1 MTSSTPLLLS
11 GLEPLRITAESNF
24 VNIGE
29 RTNVT
34 GSRQFARL
42 IREGR
47 YEDALAVALEQVR
60 GGAQILDVNMDE
72 GLIDGVTAMRT
83 FLRLIASEPDIARI
97 PLMIDSSDWDILEAG
112 MQEVQGKSI
121 VNSIS
126 LKDGE
131 EEFLRR
137 ARLIRR
143 YGAAAV
149 VMAFDEEGQADSY
162 PRRIAICERAYRLLT
177 GIGFPA
183 SDVIFDPNIF
193 PVGTGMDE
201 HRRNALDYFE
211 ATRWIRTNLPGAH
224 VSGGVSNVS
233 FAFRGN
239 DAVREAMHTAFLYHG
254 IQAGMDLGIVNP
266 TMLGVYDDLVPELR
280 DLVED
285 VLLDRRDDATE
296 RLLAWSSPSERTT
309 EARSEEVWRAAPVAE
324 RLAHALVHGLT
335 DHIEADTAEA
345 LAELGSPLS
354 VIEGPLMDGMN
365 TVGDRFGSGRMFLPQ
380 VVKSARVMK
389 RAVAWLEPYME
400 AGRSSGAGTVVL
412 ATVKGDVHDIG
423 KNIVGVVLA
432 CNGFRVVDLGVMVPK
447 ERILDEAAA
456 AGADLIGLS
465 GLITPSLEEMADVL
479 EEMGRR
485 GMRTPVLIGGA
496 TTSRVHTAVKLEGRA
511 AGPVVH
517 VGDASRAVPVAAA
530 LVAADSRE
538 AYAETVATD
547 YAEVRRLYAADRAAR
562 TLLPLEEARRRGA
575 PVEVAGAP
583 VPACRGVQVP
593 EVQVEELVAYI
604 DWTPFFQSWG
614 LAGKFPRILQDEVVG
629 EEATRLFAEAQ
640 ALLEGGECGRRLR
653 PRAVVGLFPAARTG
667 PETVS
672 VRSVDGAEELGR
684 FEFLRQQVPQHAGI
698 QRSLADCIAP
708 ANDHI
713 GAFAVA
719 IHGAEEWAA
728 ELTAAGDD
736 FSAILVKSVADRLAE
751 ALAEWLHAQVRTRY
765 WGYAPDEALST
776 DELIAEAYRGIRPAP
791 GYPACPD
798 HADKRTIWT
807 LLDAETHIGATLTDT
822 LAMQPAA
829 AVSGY
834 YFAHPEARYFGV
846 GLIGADALADLAARR
861 GVTEAVAGRGLAHI
875 LHTSPSESAS

>member
-1 MTSSTPLLLS
+1 MTSATTLLLS

-42 IREGR
+42 IREGH

-72 GLIDGVTAMRT
+72 GLIDGVAAMRT

-97 PLMIDSSDWDILEAG
+97 PLMIDSSDWEILEAG

-131 EEFLRR
+131 VEFLRR

-143 YGAAAV
+143 YGAATV

-162 PRRIAICERAYRLLT
+162 ARRIAICERAYRLLT
-177 GIGFPA
+177 GMGFPPA
-183 SDVIFDPNIF
+183 DIIFDPNIF
-193 PVGTGMDE
+193 PVGTGMEE
-201 HRRNALDYFE
+201 HRRNALDFFE
-211 ATRWIRTNLPGAH
+211 ATRWIRTHLTGAH

-266 TMLGVYDDLVPELR
+266 SSLGVYDDLDPILR

-296 RLLAWSSPSERTT
+296 RLLAWSAPAERVTGP
-309 EARSEEVWRAAPVAE
+309 RSQEVWREAPVAE

-335 DHIEADTAEA
+335 DHIEADTEEA
-345 LAELGSPLS
+345 LAELGSALA

-389 RAVAWLEPYME
+389 RAVAWLEPHMA
-400 AGRSSGAGTVVL
+400 AGRPTGAGTVVL

-479 EEMGRR
+479 EEMVRR

-538 AYAETVATD
+538 AYAATVATD

-562 TLLPLEEARRRGA
+562 TLLPLEEARKRAAG
-575 PVEVAGAP
+575 VEVAGAP
-583 VPACRGVQVP
+583 APAVPGVTVPAVGLAEVVP
-593 EVQVEELVAYI
+593 LI

-614 LAGKFPRILQDEVVG
+614 LAGKFPRILDDEVVG
-629 EEATRLFAEAQ
+629 AEARRLYDEAQ
-640 ALLEGGECGRRLR
+640 AVLAGPACAERFEL
-653 PRAVVGLFPAARTG
+653 RAVVGLFPAARTG
-667 PETVS
+667 PETIAVTGNA
-672 VRSVDGAEELGR
+672 GAAPVH
-684 FEFLRQQVPQHAGI
+684 FEFLRQQVPQHAGV
-698 QRSLADCIAP
+698 QLSLADFIAP

-713 GAFAVA
+713 GAFAVTV
-719 IHGAEEWAA
+719 HGAEAWAA
-728 ELTAAGDD
+728 ECTEQGDD
-736 FSAILVKSVADRLAE
+736 FQAILIKSIADRLAE
-751 ALAEWLHAQVRTRY
+751 ALAEWLHAEVRQKV
-765 WGYAPDEALST
+765 WGYAADEALST
-776 DELIAEAYRGIRPAP
+776 EELIAEKYRGIRPAP

-807 LLDAETHIGATLTDT
+807 LLHAEDTIGATLTDT

-829 AVSGY
+829 SVSGY
-834 YFAHPEARYFGV
+834 YFAHPDARYFGV
-846 GLIGADALADLAARR
+846 GLIGPDALADLARRR
-861 GVTEAVAGRGLAHI
+861 GVTQGEAGRGLAHI
-875 LHTSPSESAS
+875 LHSQPVVPTP

>member
-1 MTSSTPLLLS
+1 MTSATTLLLS

-42 IREGR
+42 IREGH

-72 GLIDGVTAMRT
+72 GLIDGVAAMRT

-97 PLMIDSSDWDILEAG
+97 PLMIDSSDWEILEAG

-177 GIGFPA
+177 GMGFPPA
-183 SDVIFDPNIF
+183 DIIFDPNIF
-193 PVGTGMDE
+193 PVGTGMEE
-201 HRRNALDYFE
+201 HRRNALDFFE
-211 ATRWIRTNLPGAH
+211 ATRWIRTHLTGAH

-266 TMLGVYDDLVPELR
+266 SSLGVYDDLDPTLR

-296 RLLAWSSPSERTT
+296 RLLAWSAPAERVTGP
-309 EARSEEVWRAAPVAE
+309 RSQEVWREAPVAE

-335 DHIEADTAEA
+335 DHIEADTEEA
-345 LAELGSPLS
+345 LAELGSPLA

-389 RAVAWLEPYME
+389 RAVAWLEPHMA
-400 AGRSSGAGTVVL
+400 AGRPTGAGTVVL

-479 EEMGRR
+479 EEMVRR

-538 AYAETVATD
+538 AYAATVATD

-562 TLLPLEEARRRGA
+562 TLLPLEEARKRAAG
-575 PVEVAGAP
+575 VEVAGAP
-583 VPACRGVQVP
+583 APVVPGVTVPAVGLAEVVP
-593 EVQVEELVAYI
+593 LI

-614 LAGKFPRILQDEVVG
+614 LAGKFPRILDDEVVG
-629 EEATRLFAEAQ
+629 AEARRLYDEAQ
-640 ALLEGGECGRRLR
+640 AVLAGLACAERFEL
-653 PRAVVGLFPAARTG
+653 RAVVGLFPAARTG
-667 PETVS
+667 PETIA
-672 VRSVDGAEELGR
+672 VRGNGGAAPVH
-684 FEFLRQQVPQHAGI
+684 FEFLRQQVPQHAGV
-698 QRSLADCIAP
+698 QLSLADFIAP

-713 GAFAVA
+713 GAFAVTV
-719 IHGAEEWAA
+719 HGAEAWAA
-728 ELTAAGDD
+728 ECTEQGDD
-736 FSAILVKSVADRLAE
+736 FQAILIKSIADRLAE
-751 ALAEWLHAQVRTRY
+751 ALAEWLHAEVRQKV
-765 WGYAPDEALST
+765 WGYAADEALST
-776 DELIAEAYRGIRPAP
+776 EELIAEKYRGIRPAP

-807 LLDAETHIGATLTDT
+807 LLHAEDTIGATLTDT

-829 AVSGY
+829 SVSGY
-834 YFAHPEARYFGV
+834 YFAHPDARYFGV
-846 GLIGADALADLAARR
+846 GLIGPDALADLARRR
-861 GVTEAVAGRGLAHI
+861 GVTEGEAGRGLAHI
-875 LHTSPSESAS
+875 LHSQPVVPTP

>member
-1 MTSSTPLLLS
+1 MTSATTLLLS

-42 IREGR
+42 IREGH

-72 GLIDGVTAMRT
+72 GLIDGVAAMRT

-97 PLMIDSSDWDILEAG
+97 PLMIDSSDWEILEAG

-131 EEFLRR
+131 MEFLRR

-143 YGAAAV
+143 YGAATV

-162 PRRIAICERAYRLLT
+162 ARRIAICERAYRLLT
-177 GIGFPA
+177 GMGFPPA
-183 SDVIFDPNIF
+183 DIIFDPNIF
-193 PVGTGMDE
+193 PVGTGMEE
-201 HRRNALDYFE
+201 HRRNALDFFE
-211 ATRWIRTNLPGAH
+211 ATRWIRTHLTGAH

-266 TMLGVYDDLVPELR
+266 SSLGVYDDLDPTLR

-296 RLLAWSSPSERTT
+296 RLLAWSAPAERVTGP
-309 EARSEEVWRAAPVAE
+309 RSQEVWREAPVAE

-335 DHIEADTAEA
+335 DHIEADTEEA
-345 LAELGSPLS
+345 LAELGSPLA

-389 RAVAWLEPYME
+389 RAVAWLEPHMA
-400 AGRSSGAGTVVL
+400 AGRPTGAGTVVL

-479 EEMGRR
+479 EEMVRR

-538 AYAETVATD
+538 AYAATVATD

-562 TLLPLEEARRRGA
+562 TLLPLEEARKRAAG
-575 PVEVAGAP
+575 VEVAGAP
-583 VPACRGVQVP
+583 APAVPGVTVP
-593 EVQVEELVAYI
+593 KVGLAEVVPLI

-614 LAGKFPRILQDEVVG
+614 LAGKFPRILDDEVVG
-629 EEATRLFAEAQ
+629 AEARRLYDEAQ
-640 ALLEGGECGRRLR
+640 AVLAGPACAERFEL
-653 PRAVVGLFPAARTG
+653 RAVVGLFPAARTG
-667 PETVS
+667 PETIAVTGNA
-672 VRSVDGAEELGR
+672 GAAPVH
-684 FEFLRQQVPQHAGI
+684 FEFLRQQVPQHAGV
-698 QRSLADCIAP
+698 QLSLADFIAP

-713 GAFAVA
+713 GAFAVTV
-719 IHGAEEWAA
+719 HGAEAWAA
-728 ELTAAGDD
+728 ECTEQGDD
-736 FSAILVKSVADRLAE
+736 FQAILIKSIADRLAE
-751 ALAEWLHAQVRTRY
+751 ALAEWLHAEVRQKY
-765 WGYAPDEALST
+765 WGYAADEALST
-776 DELIAEAYRGIRPAP
+776 EELIAEKYRGIRPAP

-807 LLDAETHIGATLTDT
+807 LLHAEDTIGATLTDT

-829 AVSGY
+829 SVSGY
-834 YFAHPEARYFGV
+834 YFAHPDARYFGV
-846 GLIGADALADLAARR
+846 GLIGPDALADLARRR
-861 GVTEAVAGRGLAHI
+861 GVTEGEAGRGLAHI
-875 LHTSPSESAS
+875 LHSQPVVPTP

>member
-1 MTSSTPLLLS
+1 MTSATTLLLS

-42 IREGR
+42 IREGH

-72 GLIDGVTAMRT
+72 GLIDGVAAMRT

-97 PLMIDSSDWDILEAG
+97 PLMIDSSDWEILEAG

-131 EEFLRR
+131 VEFLRR

-143 YGAAAV
+143 YGAATV

-162 PRRIAICERAYRLLT
+162 ARRIAICERAYRLLT
-177 GIGFPA
+177 GMGFPPA
-183 SDVIFDPNIF
+183 DIIFDPNIF
-193 PVGTGMDE
+193 PVGTGMEE
-201 HRRNALDYFE
+201 HRRNALDFFE
-211 ATRWIRTNLPGAH
+211 ATRWIRTHLTGAH

-266 TMLGVYDDLVPELR
+266 SSLGVYDDLDPILR

-296 RLLAWSSPSERTT
+296 RLLAWSAPAERVTGP
-309 EARSEEVWRAAPVAE
+309 RSQEVWREAPVAE

-335 DHIEADTAEA
+335 DHIEADTEEA
-345 LAELGSPLS
+345 LAELGSPLA

-389 RAVAWLEPYME
+389 RAVAWLEPHMA
-400 AGRSSGAGTVVL
+400 AGRPSGAGTVVL

-479 EEMGRR
+479 EEMVRR

-538 AYAETVATD
+538 AYAATVATD

-562 TLLPLEEARRRGA
+562 TLLPLEEARKRAAG
-575 PVEVAGAP
+575 VEVAGAP
-583 VPACRGVQVP
+583 APVVPGVTVPAVGLAEVVP
-593 EVQVEELVAYI
+593 LI

-614 LAGKFPRILQDEVVG
+614 LAGKFPRILDDEVVG
-629 EEATRLFAEAQ
+629 AEARRLYDEAQ
-640 ALLEGGECGRRLR
+640 AVLAGPACAERFEL
-653 PRAVVGLFPAARTG
+653 RAVVGLFPAARTG
-667 PETVS
+667 PETIAVS
-672 VRSVDGAEELGR
+672 GNGGAAPVH
-684 FEFLRQQVPQHAGI
+684 FEFLRQQVPQHAGV
-698 QRSLADCIAP
+698 QLSLADFIAP

-713 GAFAVA
+713 GAFAVTV
-719 IHGAEEWAA
+719 HGAEAWAA
-728 ELTAAGDD
+728 ECTEQGDD
-736 FSAILVKSVADRLAE
+736 FQAILIKSIADRLAE
-751 ALAEWLHAQVRTRY
+751 ALAEWLHAEVRQKY
-765 WGYAPDEALST
+765 WGYAADEALST
-776 DELIAEAYRGIRPAP
+776 EELIAEKYRGIRPAP

-807 LLDAETHIGATLTDT
+807 LLHAEDTIGATLTDT

-829 AVSGY
+829 SVSGY
-834 YFAHPEARYFGV
+834 YFAHPDARYFGV
-846 GLIGADALADLAARR
+846 GLIGPDALADLARRR
-861 GVTEAVAGRGLAHI
+861 GVTEGEAGRGLAHI
-875 LHTSPSESAS
+875 LHSQPVVPTP

>member
-1 MTSSTPLLLS
+1 MTSATTLLLS

-42 IREGR
+42 IREGH

-72 GLIDGVTAMRT
+72 GLIDGVAAMRT

-97 PLMIDSSDWDILEAG
+97 PLMIDSSDWEILEAG

-131 EEFLRR
+131 VEFLRR

-143 YGAAAV
+143 YGAATV

-162 PRRIAICERAYRLLT
+162 ARRIAICERAYRLLT
-177 GIGFPA
+177 GMGFPPA
-183 SDVIFDPNIF
+183 DIIFDPNIF
-193 PVGTGMDE
+193 PVGTGMEE
-201 HRRNALDYFE
+201 HRRNALDFFE
-211 ATRWIRTNLPGAH
+211 ATRWIRTHLTGAH

-266 TMLGVYDDLVPELR
+266 SSLGVYDDLDPTLR

-296 RLLAWSSPSERTT
+296 RLLAWSAPAERVTGP
-309 EARSEEVWRAAPVAE
+309 RSQEVWREAPVAE

-335 DHIEADTAEA
+335 DHIEADTEEA
-345 LAELGSPLS
+345 LAELGSPLA

-389 RAVAWLEPYME
+389 RAVAWLEPHMA
-400 AGRSSGAGTVVL
+400 AGRPTGAGTVVL

-479 EEMGRR
+479 EEMVRR

-538 AYAETVATD
+538 AYAATVATD

-562 TLLPLEEARRRGA
+562 TLLPLEEARKRAAG
-575 PVEVAGAP
+575 VEVAGAP
-583 VPACRGVQVP
+583 APVVPGVTVP
-593 EVQVEELVAYI
+593 KVGLAEVVPLI

-614 LAGKFPRILQDEVVG
+614 LAGKFPRILDDEVVG
-629 EEATRLFAEAQ
+629 AEARRLYDEAQ
-640 ALLEGGECGRRLR
+640 AVLAGPACAERFEL
-653 PRAVVGLFPAARTG
+653 RAVVGLFPAARTG
-667 PETVS
+667 PETIAVTGNA
-672 VRSVDGAEELGR
+672 GAAPVH
-684 FEFLRQQVPQHAGI
+684 FEFLRQQVPQHAGV
-698 QRSLADCIAP
+698 QLSLADFIAP

-713 GAFAVA
+713 GAFAVTV
-719 IHGAEEWAA
+719 HGAEAWAA
-728 ELTAAGDD
+728 ECTEQGDD
-736 FSAILVKSVADRLAE
+736 FQAILIKSIADRLAE
-751 ALAEWLHAQVRTRY
+751 ALAEWMHAEVRQKV
-765 WGYAPDEALST
+765 WGYAADEALST
-776 DELIAEAYRGIRPAP
+776 EELIAEKYRGIRPAP

-807 LLDAETHIGATLTDT
+807 LLNAEETIGATLTDT

-829 AVSGY
+829 SVSGY
-834 YFAHPEARYFGV
+834 YFAHPDARYFGV
-846 GLIGADALADLAARR
+846 GLIGPDALADLARRR
-861 GVTEAVAGRGLAHI
+861 GVTEGEAGRGLAHI
-875 LHTSPSESAS
+875 LHSQPVVPTP

>member
-1 MTSSTPLLLS
+1 MTSATTLLLS

-42 IREGR
+42 IREGH

-72 GLIDGVTAMRT
+72 GLIDGVAAMRT

-97 PLMIDSSDWDILEAG
+97 PLMIDSSDWEILEAG

-131 EEFLRR
+131 VEFLRR

-143 YGAAAV
+143 YGAATV

-162 PRRIAICERAYRLLT
+162 ARRIAICERAYRLLT
-177 GIGFPA
+177 GMGFPPA
-183 SDVIFDPNIF
+183 DIIFDPNIF
-193 PVGTGMDE
+193 PVGTGMEE
-201 HRRNALDYFE
+201 HRRNALDFFE
-211 ATRWIRTNLPGAH
+211 ATRWIRTHLTGAH

-266 TMLGVYDDLVPELR
+266 SSLGVYDDLDPILR

-296 RLLAWSSPSERTT
+296 RLLAWSAPAERVTGP
-309 EARSEEVWRAAPVAE
+309 RSQEVWREAPVAE

-335 DHIEADTAEA
+335 DHIEADTEEA
-345 LAELGSPLS
+345 LAELGSPLA

-389 RAVAWLEPYME
+389 RAVAWLEPHMA
-400 AGRSSGAGTVVL
+400 AGRPTGAGTVVL

-479 EEMGRR
+479 EEMVRR

-538 AYAETVATD
+538 AYAATVATD

-562 TLLPLEEARRRGA
+562 TLLPLEEARKRAAG
-575 PVEVAGAP
+575 VEVAGAP
-583 VPACRGVQVP
+583 APVVPGVTVPAVGLAEVVP
-593 EVQVEELVAYI
+593 LI

-614 LAGKFPRILQDEVVG
+614 LAGKFPRILDDEVVG
-629 EEATRLFAEAQ
+629 TEARRLYDEAQ
-640 ALLEGGECGRRLR
+640 AVLAGPACAERFEL
-653 PRAVVGLFPAARTG
+653 RAVVGLFPAARTG
-667 PETVS
+667 PETIA
-672 VRSVDGAEELGR
+672 VRGNGGAAPVH
-684 FEFLRQQVPQHAGI
+684 FEFLRQQVPQHAGV
-698 QRSLADCIAP
+698 QLSLADFIAP

-713 GAFAVA
+713 GAFAVTV
-719 IHGAEEWAA
+719 HGAEAWAA
-728 ELTAAGDD
+728 ECTEQGDD
-736 FSAILVKSVADRLAE
+736 FQAILIKSIADRLAE
-751 ALAEWLHAQVRTRY
+751 ALAEWLHAEVRQKY
-765 WGYAPDEALST
+765 WGYAADEALST
-776 DELIAEAYRGIRPAP
+776 EELIAEKYRGIRPAP

-807 LLDAETHIGATLTDT
+807 LLHAEDTIGATLTDT

-829 AVSGY
+829 SVSGY
-834 YFAHPEARYFGV
+834 YFAHPDARYFGV
-846 GLIGADALADLAARR
+846 GLIGPDALADLAQRR
-861 GVTEAVAGRGLAHI
+861 GVTEGEAGRGLAHI
-875 LHTSPSESAS
+875 LHSQPVVPTP

>member
-1 MTSSTPLLLS
+1 MTSATTLLLS

-42 IREGR
+42 IREGH

-72 GLIDGVTAMRT
+72 GLIDGVAAMRT

-97 PLMIDSSDWDILEAG
+97 PLMIDSSDWEILEAG

-131 EEFLRR
+131 VEFLRR

-143 YGAAAV
+143 YGAATV

-162 PRRIAICERAYRLLT
+162 ARRIAICERAYRLLT
-177 GIGFPA
+177 GMGFPPA
-183 SDVIFDPNIF
+183 DIIFDPNIF
-193 PVGTGMDE
+193 PVGTGMEE
-201 HRRNALDYFE
+201 HRRNALDFFE
-211 ATRWIRTNLPGAH
+211 ATRWIRTHLPGAH

-266 TMLGVYDDLVPELR
+266 SSLGVYDDLDPTLR

-296 RLLAWSSPSERTT
+296 RLLAWSAPAERVTGP
-309 EARSEEVWRAAPVAE
+309 RSQEVWREAPVAE

-335 DHIEADTAEA
+335 DHIEADTEEA
-345 LAELGSPLS
+345 LAELGSALA

-389 RAVAWLEPYME
+389 RAVAWLEPHMA
-400 AGRSSGAGTVVL
+400 AGRPTGAGTVVL

-479 EEMGRR
+479 EEMVRR
-485 GMRTPVLIGGA
+485 GMRTPVLIGGSDDLA
-496 TTSRVHTAVKLEGRA
+496 GAHGREARGAGCRSRRPRGRRVARGPGGGGAGGCGLAGGVRGDGGHGLCGGAEALRRRPGGADAAAAGGGAEAGGGRGGGRSAGARGAWGDCAEGRA
-511 AGPVVH
+511 
-517 VGDASRAVPVAAA
+517 
-530 LVAADSRE
+530 
-538 AYAETVATD
+538 
-547 YAEVRRLYAADRAAR
+547 RRGGAADRLDPVLSVMGPGGEVSAH
-562 TLLPLEEARRRGA
+562 PRRRGR
-575 PVEVAGAP
+575 
-583 VPACRGVQVP
+583 RGR
-593 EVQVEELVAYI
+593 
-604 DWTPFFQSWG
+604 G
-614 LAGKFPRILQDEVVG
+614 
-629 EEATRLFAEAQ
+629 
-640 ALLEGGECGRRLR
+640 
-653 PRAVVGLFPAARTG
+653 
-667 PETVS
+667 
-672 VRSVDGAEELGR
+672 
-684 FEFLRQQVPQHAGI
+684 
-698 QRSLADCIAP
+698 
-708 ANDHI
+708 
-713 GAFAVA
+713 
-719 IHGAEEWAA
+719 
-728 ELTAAGDD
+728 
-736 FSAILVKSVADRLAE
+736 
-751 ALAEWLHAQVRTRY
+751 AQVVRR
-765 WGYAPDEALST
+765 S
-776 DELIAEAYRGIRPAP
+776 P
-791 GYPACPD
+791 G
-798 HADKRTIWT
+798 
-807 LLDAETHIGATLTDT
+807 G
-822 LAMQPAA
+822 
-829 AVSGY
+829 
-834 YFAHPEARYFGV
+834 
-846 GLIGADALADLAARR
+846 ARR
-861 GVTEAVAGRGLAHI
+861 AGVCGAV
-875 LHTSPSESAS
+875 